1 MFNNI
6 PPITR
11 NLIILNIVVYVVT
24 NFFLYGLHRP
34 ELYSILSAFYPGSPN
49 FESWQIITHMFM
61 HAPFDDGSG
70 ILHILFNMFTLFSFG
85 PILEQSLG
93 DKKYLILYFLSGLG
107 AFVLF
112 NLWNFIEIQQL
123 TQTLESFG
131 VDPSDIYQQADFNY
145 TGNVFFSNKTPE
157 TFALS
162 EELFKSLRTPMLGAS
177 GAIFGVIAA
186 FATLYPEARIGIM
199 FIPIPVKVKYVLP
212 IVVIGSIYLGVTS
225 SGDGIAHLAHVG
237 GAIVGFILAKIWK
250 KHLYR
255 FN

>member
-11 NLIILNIVVYVVT
+11 NIIILNIVVFIAALMMPQLNDY
-24 NFFLYGLHRP
+24 
-34 ELYSILSAFYPGSPN
+34 LSAYFPLSPQ
-49 FESWQIITHMFM
+49 FQSWQIITHMFM
-61 HAPFDDGSG
+61 HGSFM
-70 ILHILFNMFTLFSFG
+70 HILFNMFTLFSFG

-107 AFVLF
+107 AFFLF
-112 NLWNFIEIQQL
+112 NAWNFIEYQQIYNQLSSAGFDIQSYVADP
-123 TQTLESFG
+123 ESFSNTK
-131 VDPSDIYQQADFNY
+131 VSLDVKDI
-145 TGNVFFSNKTPE
+145 VE
-157 TFALS
+157 TQLQPIIFG
-162 EELFKSLRTPMLGAS
+162 RMVGAS
-177 GAIFGVIAA
+177 GAIFGIIAA
-186 FATLYPEARIGIM
+186 FATLYPESRIGIM

-212 IVVIGSIYLGVTS
+212 IVIVGSIYLGVT
-225 SGDGIAHLAHVG
+225 GNAGGIAHLAHVG

>member
-11 NLIILNIVVYVVT
+11 NLIIMNIVV
-24 NFFLYGLHRP
+24 FIASFLLPQLNDTLAAYFP
-34 ELYSILSAFYPGSPN
+34 FSPN
-49 FESWQIITHMFM
+49 FRSWQIITHMFM
-61 HAPFDDGSG
+61 HGSFM
-70 ILHILFNMFTLFSFG
+70 HILFNMFTLFSFG

-107 AFVLF
+107 AFFLY
-112 NLWNFIEIQQL
+112 NLWNFVEYQQIYS
-123 TQTLESFG
+123 QLESVGFNVSGYISDPESFINTKVSTSTKELIDELNPIIFG
-131 VDPSDIYQQADFNY
+131 RMV
-145 TGNVFFSNKTPE
+145 
-157 TFALS
+157 
-162 EELFKSLRTPMLGAS
+162 GAS

-186 FATLYPEARIGIM
+186 FATLYPDAKIGIL

-212 IVVIGSIYLGVTS
+212 IVIIGSIYLGVT
-225 SGDGIAHLAHVG
+225 GNGGGIAHLAHVG
-237 GAIVGFILAKIWK
+237 GAIVGLILAKIWR